1 MAGLNYQGIGP
12 RLVAQIVDGI
22 VLIILYFVL
31 AAAMFGSF
39 TFGVYGA
46 AAGSFTGVYLLIFFL
61 YYIVLEGALGA
72 TVGKM
77 VAKIKV
83 VREDGS
89 PCGFGPAVVRNV
101 LRVIDAL
108 PFLYIIGIILVSR
121 SDRKQRLGDRVA
133 KTVVVKSSQALSVPV
148 PPQAPSVPPPP
159 QAKTFCTNC
168 GAELYGSPGY
178 CPKCGAKQ

>member
-1 MAGLNYQGIGP
+1 MANMNYQGIGP

-22 VLIILYFVL
+22 ILFILYFVVG
-31 AAAMFGSF
+31 AAMFGAF
-39 TFGVYGA
+39 TFDVFGASA
-46 AAGSFTGVYLLIFFL
+46 AAFIGAYVLVFFL

-72 TVGKM
+72 TVGKK
-77 VAKIKV
+77 AARIKV

-101 LRVIDAL
+101 LRVIDVL

-121 SDRKQRLGDRVA
+121 SDKKQRLGDRLA
-133 KTVVVKSSQALSVPV
+133 KTVVVKSSQAPSIPLPSQ
-148 PPQAPSVPPPP
+148 PPSFPSPP
-159 QAKTFCTNC
+159 QAKTFCMNC
-168 GAELYGSPGY
+168 GAELFGSPGF

>member
-1 MAGLNYQGIGP
+1 MASLNYQGIGP

-22 VLIILYFVL
+22 VLIVLYFVL
-31 AAAMFGSF
+31 GAAMFGAF
-39 TFGVYGA
+39 IFDVFGVA
-46 AAGSFTGVYLLIFFL
+46 ALSFMGVYMLLFFL
-61 YYIVLEGALGA
+61 YYIVLEGAVGA

-77 VAKIKV
+77 AARIKV

-108 PFLYIIGIILVSR
+108 PFLYIIGMILISR
-121 SDRKQRLGDRVA
+121 SDKKQRLGDRFA
-133 KTVVVKSSQALSVPV
+133 KTVVIKPSQA
-148 PPQAPSVPPPP
+148 PQAPSIAPPP
-159 QAKTFCTNC
+159 QTKTFCTNC
-168 GAELYGSPGY
+168 GAELSGRPSF

>member
-1 MAGLNYQGIGP
+1 MASLSYQGIGP

-31 AAAMFGSF
+31 GAAMFGAF
-39 TFGVYGA
+39 TFDVFGVAALSFMGVYM
-46 AAGSFTGVYLLIFFL
+46 LLFFL
-61 YYIVLEGALGA
+61 YYIILEGALGA

-77 VAKIKV
+77 VARIKV

-108 PFLYIIGIILVSR
+108 PFLYIIGMILISR
-121 SDRKQRLGDRVA
+121 SDKKQRLGDRFA
-133 KTVVVKSSQALSVPV
+133 KTVVIKPSQA
-148 PPQAPSVPPPP
+148 QAPSIAPPP
-159 QAKTFCTNC
+159 QVKTFCTNC
-168 GAELYGSPGY
+168 GAEMSGRPSF